1 MCFQSTINTTVLSL
15 IVQYSDIINT
25 FKPYLDNKSRL
36 NMPLKLAIKCTKGF
50 VQNEILDVLAILDVN
65 LYFIIFCEIKL

>member
-36 NMPLKLAIKCTKGF
+36 NMPLKLAIRCAKEF
-50 VQNEILDVLAILDVN
+50 VQNEILDVLAIL
-65 LYFIIFCEIKL
+65 

>member
-25 FKPYLDNKSRL
+25 FNPYLDKKSRL

-50 VQNEILDVLAILDVN
+50 VQNEILDVLAIL
-65 LYFIIFCEIKL
+65 